1 MHGHIR
7 ENAKPYASEERTN
20 PRGKN
25 NTVLRKLK
33 KKKIIT
39 NAAAFDLIQR
49 CPISKI

>member
-25 NTVLRKLK
+25 NTEESENLK
-33 KKKIIT
+33 KK
-39 NAAAFDLIQR
+39 NNNQ
-49 CPISKI
+49 CSCV